1 MHLQL
6 RVLLINVLILFL
18 GQTITLAQ
26 NDAIVYKNWLEVLEN
41 SIEVSKNS
49 DFSSY
54 QIAALEYYELYKETN
69 ENYYLNYALHEAGKS
84 LREDFLKTLG
94 PEQISRN
101 KPIIEKLE
109 NNKVTREYF
118 KIREF
123 SPDDIYTYVG
133 TEISDSLTSNS
144 KQLLDF
150 WHSSLDKVY
159 SQDTIKG
166 ALLAQALIHGYDKMN
181 DFQRVHQV
189 GQYLIKENPFPDS
202 YFSMTLFEIVSYSSR
217 VLGYYND
224 SLYIND
230 NILQPIA
237 NGIGNQN
244 LLYSIKM
251 DYAITL
257 FRIGNANEALT
268 ELEEVYENLE
278 YLTNSRYRSALFNN
292 LAISYLNTG
301 QFEKYIE
308 FQLEAYELASEEENF
323 GQQLSILRN
332 LFIYYRR
339 QNETE
344 LAFNYLNQAL
354 QLAQEKDLSEET
366 ASILLSLG
374 VYRRDVEN
382 NPQLALEYFEEA
394 LVLSDSTD
402 NYHRFYN
409 SLIEIGE
416 TYFIMNEPENGVQ
429 FLDEAMDI
437 SRERDDGAGYTQAA
451 MRLANRLS
459 LSGDFAAAREI
470 TDTHDR
476 AEFKQ
481 LQFNYQVLAN
491 NALIRIMMHD
501 EKYGEAEEIAE
512 SMIDEIITW
521 LRESIDHQTGHM
533 RMDEEFSE
541 AFRLHT
547 VLMHETNQTEKAL
560 TAIGKL
566 RNISRS
572 GFYNNPL
579 LKSQLLSDEELVED
593 FNIRNRIRSLRR
605 QYADASEEQRVYL
618 GNELLDAV
626 SERNA
631 LQNRAFPEYQQS
643 SYEDELKQ
651 FRRKL
656 KRDQMAIYI
665 SVFEEQVFRFV
676 ITRSDIDLKVFPKNG
691 NLLEQLSSVV
701 NSFEEGSTD
710 LIGLQEL
717 YSSLFAD
724 AVSDRYSHIFF
735 IPDGEF
741 YRLPIGILPTKPVN
755 SSQSYGSAR
764 YLIEDY
770 SISYLNTISDLNRE
784 KKSSTDYK
792 YDLAGFGVQNF
803 ERAGHPSLQ
812 NLPYSV
818 REIERGGE
826 LLDNFA
832 NKRFYLN
839 SESTESNF
847 RTVAGDTKILHLATH
862 SKVNDESPLFSSLY
876 FHKNGENGQQ
886 DNGII
891 YAYELFD
898 MNMDADLVFLS
909 SCESGAG
916 GYLKGAGVLGFSRAF
931 TYAGAKSLSLNL
943 WPIRDQA
950 ASAISSEFYNA
961 LNSGQNKA
969 EAMRTARLHYLNN
982 NNSDPYLWGAMV
994 IYGEIDSPMNEDGNP
1009 FLVLFSGSLV
1019 TLLLFSFFV
1028 LVGYDRSLRSWVI

>member
-1 MHLQL
+1 
-6 RVLLINVLILFL
+6 
-18 GQTITLAQ
+18 
-26 NDAIVYKNWLEVLEN
+26 
-41 SIEVSKNS
+41 
-49 DFSSY
+49 
-54 QIAALEYYELYKETN
+54 
-69 ENYYLNYALHEAGKS
+69 
-84 LREDFLKTLG
+84 
-94 PEQISRN
+94 
-101 KPIIEKLE
+101 
-109 NNKVTREYF
+109 
-118 KIREF
+118 
-123 SPDDIYTYVG
+123 
-133 TEISDSLTSNS
+133 
-144 KQLLDF
+144 
-150 WHSSLDKVY
+150 
-159 SQDTIKG
+159 
-166 ALLAQALIHGYDKMN
+166 
-181 DFQRVHQV
+181 
-189 GQYLIKENPFPDS
+189 
-202 YFSMTLFEIVSYSSR
+202 
-217 VLGYYND
+217 
-224 SLYIND
+224 
-230 NILQPIA
+230 
-237 NGIGNQN
+237 
-244 LLYSIKM
+244 
-251 DYAITL
+251 
-257 FRIGNANEALT
+257 
-268 ELEEVYENLE
+268 
-278 YLTNSRYRSALFNN
+278 
-292 LAISYLNTG
+292 
-301 QFEKYIE
+301 
-308 FQLEAYELASEEENF
+308 
-323 GQQLSILRN
+323 
-332 LFIYYRR
+332 
-339 QNETE
+339 
-344 LAFNYLNQAL
+344 
-354 QLAQEKDLSEET
+354 
-366 ASILLSLG
+366 
-374 VYRRDVEN
+374 
-382 NPQLALEYFEEA
+382 
-394 LVLSDSTD
+394 
-402 NYHRFYN
+402 
-409 SLIEIGE
+409 
-416 TYFIMNEPENGVQ
+416 
-429 FLDEAMDI
+429 
-437 SRERDDGAGYTQAA
+437 
-451 MRLANRLS
+451 
-459 LSGDFAAAREI
+459 
-470 TDTHDR
+470 
-476 AEFKQ
+476 
-481 LQFNYQVLAN
+481 
-491 NALIRIMMHD
+491 MHD

-547 VLMHETNQTEKAL
+547 VLMHETNQAEKAL

-784 KKSSTDYK
+784 KKNSTDYQ

-931 TYAGAKSLSLNL
+931 AYAGAKSLSLNL